1 MREPARLAHATY
13 RPDIDG
19 LRAVAVLL
27 VVVFHFHLVGGSK
40 SGFVGV
46 DIFFVISGFLIT
58 WIIRE
63 QVQGQRFSLVAFWL
77 KRLRR
82 LAPALFA
89 VLALVSLYGAAR
101 LLQGDFKQ
109 LMQEVMAT
117 QFYYANIYF
126 WRNVNYFGLQ
136 AGNIYLLHTWSL
148 AVEEQFYILYP
159 LALLAVLR
167 AGRHLA
173 PAIVLAATLASFA
186 LNLAFVETKP
196 EATFY
201 LMPTRAWELL
211 LGALLTWAPAL
222 RRAWASNLLGLAGA
236 LLIAAAIVSYDE
248 GIPFPGYFALLPT
261 LGAVCLIHAG
271 SQRGSFAVR
280 ALSVAPL
287 VYVGRLSYSLYLVH
301 WPVNVF
307 AASELGEGYTL
318 GWRWTMAG
326 VCLVLSA
333 LLHHGVENPFRH
345 ARLLG
350 RPRAFITGYG
360 AGLAISV
367 TLAVTVFATQGLP
380 GRLPAE
386 VARLA
391 AFASDMPSERC
402 KEFTHPP
409 AAGQPALC
417 ALGSPGLAPEW
428 LIWGDSHAWAAQ
440 GAIDQWLKNTGS
452 AGRIAFLNS
461 CPPIKDVYVNKGRTT
476 CRALNEQMLALAAQ
490 DSRIKKVFLVSAWRQ
505 AMEGKLSDSPDAR
518 LDPPASVALFGRQ
531 FDATLRQLKSQGLE
545 VYIWEPLPAARDHV
559 PRRLALATLRGVPV
573 ELDFHAADY
582 QRDYAFFFTAL
593 ARNREQIHASFST
606 SAVLC
611 GSGTC
616 ASVISGNPVYFD
628 NSHLAHSGSQFWAH
642 ALAAQL
648 GPAHTP

>member
-1 MREPARLAHATY
+1 MREPAQLASATY

-46 DIFFVISGFLIT
+46 DIFFVISGYLIT

-63 QVQGQRFSLVAFWL
+63 QVQGQRFSLAAFWL

-82 LAPALFA
+82 LAPALFV
-89 VLALVSLYGAAR
+89 VLAGVTLYGAAR

-117 QFYYANIYF
+117 QFYYANVYF

-159 LALLAVLR
+159 LALLAVLKL
-167 AGRHLA
+167 GRRFA
-173 PAIVLAATLASFA
+173 PAIVLAAALASFA

-211 LGALLTWAPAL
+211 LGALLTWAPPL
-222 RRAWASNLLGLAGA
+222 RRAWASNLLGVAGA
-236 LLIAAAIVSYDE
+236 LLIAAAIVFYDD

-271 SQRGSFAVR
+271 SRQGTLGVQ
-280 ALSVAPL
+280 ALSLKPL

-307 AASELGEGYTL
+307 AAGELGEGYTR
-318 GWRWTMAG
+318 GWRWAMAG
-326 VCLVLSA
+326 LCLLLSVL
-333 LLHHGVENPFRH
+333 LYHGVENPFRH
-345 ARLLG
+345 GRLLG
-350 RPRAFITGYG
+350 RPRAFVATYG

-367 TLAVTVFATQGLP
+367 TAAIVVFATQGLP
-380 GRLPAE
+380 GRLPPE

-409 AAGQPALC
+409 AAGQAALC
-417 ALGSPGLAPEW
+417 ALGSPDHVPEW

-461 CPPIKDVYVNKGRTT
+461 CPPIKGVYVHKGRNT
-476 CRALNEQMLALAAQ
+476 CQALNEQMLALAAQ

-505 AMEGKLSDSPDAR
+505 AMEGKLSDSPDTR
-518 LDPPASVALFGRQ
+518 LDPPASIALFERQ
-531 FDATLRQLKSQGLE
+531 FEATVRQLKALGKE

-559 PRRLALATLRGVPV
+559 PRRLALASLRGAAVQ
-573 ELDFHAADY
+573 LDFSAEEY
-582 QRDYAFFFTAL
+582 QREYAFFFAAL
-593 ARNREQIHASFST
+593 ERNRAQIQASFST

-611 GSGTC
+611 HNGAC

-628 NSHLAHSGSQFWAH
+628 NSHLAHSGRDFWAQ

-648 GPAHTP
+648 SH

>member
-1 MREPARLAHATY
+1 MQQDMQEPARQASAPY

-27 VVVFHFHLVGGSK
+27 VVVFHFHLTSESK

-63 QVQGQRFSLVAFWL
+63 QVQGQHFSLLAFWL

-82 LAPALFA
+82 LAPALFV
-89 VLALVSLYGAAR
+89 VLALVTLYGAAR
-101 LLQGDFKQ
+101 LLQGDFHQ

-159 LALLAVLR
+159 IALLAALKF
-167 AGRHLA
+167 GRRFT
-173 PAIVLAATLASFA
+173 PAIVLVAALASFA
-186 LNLAFVETKP
+186 LNLAFVDTKP

-211 LGALLTWAPAL
+211 FGALLTWAPPL
-222 RRAWASNLLGLAGA
+222 PRAWMSNLLGLAGA
-236 LLIAAAIVSYDE
+236 LLIGAAIVSYEE
-248 GIPFPGYFALLPT
+248 GIAFPGYFALLPT

-271 SQRGSFAVR
+271 GWKDSLTVR
-280 ALSVAPL
+280 ALSLKPL

-307 AASELGEGYTL
+307 AANELGEAYTL
-318 GWRWTMAG
+318 GWRWAMAG
-326 VCLVLSA
+326 LCLALSA
-333 LLHHGVENPFRH
+333 LLYHGVENPFRH
-345 ARLLG
+345 GRLLS
-350 RPRAFITGYG
+350 RSRSFVASYV
-360 AGLAISV
+360 AGLATSV
-367 TLAVTVFATQGLP
+367 TVALVVFATHGLP

-391 AFASDMPSERC
+391 AFAADMPGERC
-402 KEFTHPP
+402 KEFTNPSV
-409 AAGQPALC
+409 AGQPPLC
-417 ALGSPGLAPEW
+417 PLGAPDRPPEW

-440 GAIDQWLKNTGS
+440 GAIDQWLKNTNS

-461 CPPIKDVYVNKGRTT
+461 CPPIKDVFVHRGRTT
-476 CRALNEQMLALAAQ
+476 CQALNAQMLALAAQ
-490 DSRIKKVFLVSAWRQ
+490 DARIKKVFLVSAWRQ
-505 AMEGKLSDSPDAR
+505 ALEGKLSDTPDRR
-518 LDPPASVALFGRQ
+518 LGPEESIALFQRQ
-531 FDATLRQLKSQGLE
+531 FAATVHQLKSMGKE
-545 VYIWEPLPAARDHV
+545 VYVWEPLPAARDHV
-559 PRRLALATLRGVPV
+559 PRRLALAKLRGTPV
-573 ELDFHAADY
+573 ELDFSAAEY
-582 QRDYAFFFTAL
+582 QREYAFFFTAL
-593 ARNREQIHASFST
+593 VHNRADISASFST

-611 GSGTC
+611 GTGEC
-616 ASVISGNPVYFD
+616 ASVVNGNPVYFD
-628 NSHLAHSGSQFWAH
+628 NSHLAHSGSGFWAQ

-648 GPAHTP
+648 SR

>member
-1 MREPARLAHATY
+1 MREPARQGSATY

-19 LRAVAVLL
+19 LRAIAVLL
-27 VVVFHFHLVGGSK
+27 VVVFHFHLTSESK

-63 QVQGQRFSLVAFWL
+63 QVQGQRFSLAAFWVR
-77 KRLRR
+77 RLRR
-82 LAPALFA
+82 LAPALFV
-89 VLALVSLYGAAR
+89 VLALVTLYGATR

-117 QFYYANIYF
+117 QFYYANVYF

-148 AVEEQFYILYP
+148 SVEEQFYILYP
-159 LALLAVLR
+159 IALLALLKY
-167 AGRHLA
+167 GRRFA
-173 PAIVLAATLASFA
+173 PAIVLAAAVVSFA
-186 LNLAFVETKP
+186 LNIAFVDTKP

-211 LGALLTWAPAL
+211 LGALITWLPSV
-222 RRAWASNLLGLAGA
+222 RRAWVSNLLGLAGV
-236 LLIAAAIVSYDE
+236 LLISAAIVSYNADTS
-248 GIPFPGYFALLPT
+248 FPGYFALLPT

-271 SQRGSFAVR
+271 SRRDTFVVH
-280 ALSVAPL
+280 ALSIRPL

-307 AASELGEGYTL
+307 AATELGEDYTL
-318 GWRWTMAG
+318 GWRWAMAG
-326 VCLVLSA
+326 LCLALSA
-333 LLHHGVENPFRH
+333 LLYHGVENPFRQG
-345 ARLLG
+345 RLLS
-350 RPRAFITGYG
+350 RHRAFVASYG
-360 AGLAISV
+360 AGLVASI
-367 TLAVTVFATQGLP
+367 TLCVIVFVTQGLP
-380 GRLPAE
+380 SRLPIE

-391 AFASDMPSERC
+391 AFATDMPSERC
-402 KEFTHPP
+402 KEFSDKPGAT
-409 AAGQPALC
+409 QPTLC
-417 ALGSPGLAPEW
+417 SLGSPDQPPEW

-461 CPPIKDVYVNKGRTT
+461 CPPIKDVYVHKGRTT
-476 CRALNEQMLALAAQ
+476 CQVLNEQMLSLAAQ

-505 AMEGKLSDSPDAR
+505 AMEGKLSASPGIR
-518 LDPPASVALFGRQ
+518 LTPEESIALFQRQ
-531 FDATLRQLKSQGLE
+531 FEATVHQLKSMGKD
-545 VYIWEPLPAARDHV
+545 VYVWEPLPAARDHV
-559 PRRLALATLRGVPV
+559 PRRLALAMLRNSPV
-573 ELDFHAADY
+573 KLDFSTTEYQQDY
-582 QRDYAFFFTAL
+582 GFFFAAL
-593 ARNREQIHASFST
+593 ARNRGQIRASFST

-611 GSGTC
+611 GNGNC

-628 NSHLAHSGSQFWAH
+628 NSHLAHSGRNFWAE

-648 GPAHTP
+648 SR

>member
-1 MREPARLAHATY
+1 MREPARQVSAPY

-27 VVVFHFHLVGGSK
+27 VVVFHFHLVGESK

-58 WIIRE
+58 WIIRD
-63 QVQGQRFSLVAFWL
+63 QVQAQRFSLAAFWL

-82 LAPALFA
+82 LAPALFV
-89 VLALVSLYGAAR
+89 VLALVTLYGAAR
-101 LLQGDFKQ
+101 MLQGDFKQ

-117 QFYYANIYF
+117 QFYYANVYF

-136 AGNIYLLHTWSL
+136 TGNIYLLHTWSL

-159 LALLAVLR
+159 LALLAVLKT
-167 AGRHLA
+167 GRRLA
-173 PAIVLAATLASFA
+173 PAIVLAAALASFA
-186 LNLAFVETKP
+186 LNLAFVDTKP

-211 LGALLTWAPAL
+211 LGALLTWTPPL
-222 RRAWASNLLGLAGA
+222 RHAWASNLSGLAGA
-236 LLIAAAIVSYDE
+236 LLIAAAVALYDDNT
-248 GIPFPGYFALLPT
+248 PFPGYFALLPT

-271 SQRGSFAVR
+271 SRRGGRSVQ
-280 ALSVAPL
+280 ALSLGPL
-287 VYVGRLSYSLYLVH
+287 VYLGRLSYSLYLVH

-307 AASELGEGYTL
+307 AANELGEGYTL
-318 GWRWTMAG
+318 GWRWAMAG
-326 VCLVLSA
+326 LCLVLSA

-345 ARLLG
+345 GELLG
-350 RPRAFITGYG
+350 RPRAFVASYG
-360 AGLAISV
+360 AGLALSV
-367 TLAVTVFATQGLP
+367 TVAIIVFVTQGLP

-402 KEFTHPP
+402 KEFTNPP
-409 AAGQPALC
+409 TAGQPSLC
-417 ALGSPGLAPEW
+417 ALGAPDRSPEW

-461 CPPIKDVYVNKGRTT
+461 CPPIKGVYVHKGRTS
-476 CRALNEQMLALAAQ
+476 CPALNEQMLALAAQ

-505 AMEGKLSDSPDAR
+505 ALEGKLSDSPDTR
-518 LDPPASVALFGRQ
+518 LGPQESMALFQRQ
-531 FDATLRQLKSQGLE
+531 FEATVRELKSLGKE
-545 VYIWEPLPAARDHV
+545 VYVWEPLPAARDHV
-559 PRRLALATLRGVPV
+559 PRRLALATLRGAPA
-573 ELDFHAADY
+573 ELDFSTAEY
-582 QRDYAFFFTAL
+582 QRDYGFFFEAL
-593 ARNREQIHASFST
+593 AHNRAQISASFST

-611 GSGTC
+611 GNGAC
-616 ASVISGNPVYFD
+616 ASVLDGNPVYFD
-628 NSHLAHSGSQFWAH
+628 NSHLAHSGRGFWAQ

-648 GPAHTP
+648 GR